1 FNESGVHTCAL
12 PTCLAME
19 RRKVILNSGLAV
31 GVAPT
36 FPSIPVFVRQSQ
48 KLTETSEGYNSWR
61 DVREQ
66 FLLTDDQIHMALMLF
81 ASHLCQCGKPS
92 NTTGKVLTKILPS
105 TGKRISCNRFWMVKW
120 KNSNSSCNPIQR
132 LNTWNAIPG
141 KWHLRTALRWVWPYC
156 IRV

>member
-81 ASHLCQCGKPS
+81 ASHP
-92 NTTGKVLTKILPS
+92 LPVRKAIEYHRE
-105 TGKRISCNRFWMVKW
+105 GFDQNPAIHWEENIMYPFLDGEIEKQQQFIQ
-120 KNSNSSCNPIQR
+120 SNSAAKYLECD
-132 LNTWNAIPG
+132 PG
-141 KWHLRTALRWVWPYC
+141 EVAF
-156 IRV
+156 